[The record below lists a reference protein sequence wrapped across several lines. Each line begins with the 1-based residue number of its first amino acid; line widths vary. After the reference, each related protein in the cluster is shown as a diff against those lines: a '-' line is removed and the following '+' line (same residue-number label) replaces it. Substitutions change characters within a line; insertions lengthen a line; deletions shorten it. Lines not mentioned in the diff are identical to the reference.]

1 MQLVGAILAVLGAA
15 LIVLAALEV
24 AAAMLGDAILVGL
37 VVGGTGALLL
47 GSGGWMMVHEPSS
60 G

>member
-24 AAAMLGDAILVGL
+24 ATAMLGDAILVGL
-37 VVGGTGALLL
+37 VVGSTGALLL